1 MLFTSLAV
9 ALVAALPSQSGGQA
23 TASAG
28 LNTGRGDLMLLKMV
42 DPDGR
47 PSRLTV
53 RVDNVKLKVSKQSPR
68 KFGDPPEPW
77 LFEYLVSTYAFSPRQ
92 AGQQDL
98 RHRVYSQLRNATND
112 PAVSIARTLLRLF
125 DFNYWQLDLDHD
137 PTFSNGVIDIYLS
150 FGGTPGGEQ
159 RLDVDYQRKPKERV
173 NTIYIYDLASFTDP
187 IEKLR
192 EVAHEYGHATLPPIG
207 GFQRPEDWANG
218 YLGERVYLRWIRNEM
233 AKGRF
238 FVDDAMGA
246 NQPSLDEYVATKV
259 TPLVDQATK
268 LGPTSKWWGVGPEAM
283 DGFMGLAL
291 AIDQFVGPRA
301 MARSLVLTDP
311 SKAKDYAKSAAD
323 AIQEQP
329 SWRVT
334 TDEANIGRTLWLP
347 TGDILTEGA
356 TVMETSGFWR
366 KLKIDAKN
374 YVIRPVKRPGGTGV
388 R

>member
-1 MLFTSLAV
+1 MLFTSIAV
-9 ALVAALPSQSGGQA
+9 ALVAAFPTSNGGQTEA
-23 TASAG
+23 NQG

-53 RVDNVKLKVSKQSPR
+53 RVDNVKLKVTKQSPR
-68 KFGDPPEPW
+68 KFGDPAEPW
-77 LFEYLVSTYAFSPRQ
+77 LFEYLVSAYALNPRQ
-92 AGQQDL
+92 SSQQDL
-98 RHRVYSQLRNATND
+98 RHRVYSQLRNSTND
-112 PAVSIARTLLRLF
+112 PAVSVARTLIRLF
-125 DFNYWQLDLDHD
+125 DFNYFQLDLDHD
-137 PTFSNGVIDIYLS
+137 PTYSSGVIDVYLC
-150 FGGTPGGEQ
+150 FGGTAGGEQ

-173 NTIYIYDLASFTDP
+173 NTIYIFDLASFTEP
-187 IEKLR
+187 LEKLR
-192 EVAHEYGHATLPPIG
+192 EVAHEYGHATLSPIG

-233 AKGRF
+233 SRGRF

-246 NQPSLDEYVATKV
+246 NQSSLDGYVATKV

-268 LGPTSKWWGVGPEAM
+268 LGPNGKWWGVGPEAM

-301 MARSLVLTDP
+301 MSRSLMLNDP
-311 SKAKDYAKSAAD
+311 FKAKDYAKSVAD

-334 TDEANIGRTLWLP
+334 TDESNIGRTLWLP
-347 TGDILTEGA
+347 TGDILSEGA
-356 TVMETSGFWR
+356 SVLETNGFWR
-366 KLKIDAKN
+366 KLKIDAKS
-374 YVIRPVKRPGGTGV
+374 YVIRPVKRPGGSGL
-388 R
+388 